1 MYIVRKKSQL
11 NVYILNKIISYMC
24 NIILR
29 ETGIDSNEQHFT
41 HVSDFA
47 STLTHLY
54 TNFYY
59 YACCRECCAIS
70 LNEKFSCFNYKVFF
84 FYSSR
89 CTYDIKSYNVHMHH
103 IENYTL
109 LCSPLHP
116 FEHAIRA
123 AYEQVTFTLIYC
135 DCLSDERSIAFL
147 FNTLYVFPVKK

>member
-1 MYIVRKKSQL
+1 
-11 NVYILNKIISYMC
+11 MC

-41 HVSDFA
+41 QVSDFA

-54 TNFYY
+54 TNLYYSY

-70 LNEKFSCFNYKVFF
+70 LNENSPASTRKFF
-84 FYSSR
+84 FFLFISVHIRYQV
-89 CTYDIKSYNVHMHH
+89 VHMHH

-109 LCSPLHP
+109 LCSSLHP

-147 FNTLYVFPVKK
+147 FNTLYVFSREKIKILLSVVRVCVCFG